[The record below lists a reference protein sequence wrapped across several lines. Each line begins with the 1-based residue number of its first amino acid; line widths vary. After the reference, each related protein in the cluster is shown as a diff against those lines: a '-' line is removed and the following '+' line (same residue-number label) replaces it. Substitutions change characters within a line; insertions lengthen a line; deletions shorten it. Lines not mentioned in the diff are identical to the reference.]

1 MNDRIKVLLDNGHG
15 IDTAGKRSPDG
26 KLREYDWNRKTANV
40 TLSILKERGVDVEL
54 LVPEITDIPLSER
67 SLRAN
72 AIAKAFGA
80 SNVVYVSVHVN
91 AAGNSHQWMKAR
103 GWSVFVYNKPS
114 SKAVMLA
121 SSLFDKAAEKGFR
134 MRKPEALKKYWN
146 ANFAVLRQTVCPAVL
161 VEHFFMDNRDDC
173 AYPLTE
179 KSVRECAEVLAD
191 GIVQYIN
198 NL

>member
-1 MNDRIKVLLDNGHG
+1 MASPDMMTTTMLIPRIMMNDRIKVLLDNGHG

-54 LVPEITDIPLSER
+54 VVPEITDIPLSER

-91 AAGNSHQWMKAR
+91 AAGNSHQWMKA
-103 GWSVFVYNKPS
+103 
-114 SKAVMLA
+114 
-121 SSLFDKAAEKGFR
+121 
-134 MRKPEALKKYWN
+134 
-146 ANFAVLRQTVCPAVL
+146 
-161 VEHFFMDNRDDC
+161 
-173 AYPLTE
+173 
-179 KSVRECAEVLAD
+179 AD
-191 GIVQYIN
+191 GLFSCTTSHHQRR
-198 NL
+198 